1 MNSLIYITV
10 YTLEAFCIITAS
22 YMLFRFHFK
31 EFIWKKLI
39 LSLLLAVFSYS
50 VRDITIVSAYTI
62 IVPSTYLLAY
72 TLFITFVSRI
82 QVLWASIMM
91 STGYALFG
99 TVQMSLLLLV
109 DTLGVDMA
117 AVQGN
122 LFYLVLVQVMTAI
135 VMFTFSF
142 LYYYRGRGF
151 VFEFPSWRWK
161 HLWLVMLEVI
171 LIALILQFIYINNQS
186 TLLIAIVTTLTA
198 LLFLSRK
205 MEKEENE

>member
-10 YTLEAFCIITAS
+10 YTLEAFCTITAS

-31 EFIWKKLI
+31 EFIWKKLM

-50 VRDITIVSAYTI
+50 MRDITIVNIYTI
-62 IVPSTYLLAY
+62 LVPSTYLLAY
-72 TLFITFVSRI
+72 TLFITFVSKIR
-82 QVLWASIMM
+82 VVWASIMM
-91 STGYALFG
+91 STGYALLG
-99 TVQMSLLLLV
+99 TVQMSLLLLF

-122 LFYLVLVQVMTAI
+122 LFFLVLAQVMTAI
-135 VMFTFSF
+135 VMFTFLF

-151 VFEFPSWRWK
+151 VFDFPSWRWK

-171 LIALILQFIYINNQS
+171 LIALILQFIYVNKLTMI
-186 TLLIAIVTTLTA
+186 IAAVVTLTA
-198 LLFLSRK
+198 LLLLSNK
-205 MEKEENE
+205 MEKEEGL